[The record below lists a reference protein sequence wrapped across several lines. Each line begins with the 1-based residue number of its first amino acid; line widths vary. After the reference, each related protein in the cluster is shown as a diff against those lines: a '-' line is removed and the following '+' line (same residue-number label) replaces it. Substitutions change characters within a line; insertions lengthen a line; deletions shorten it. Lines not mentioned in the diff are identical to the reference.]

1 MISAVGAR
9 WPPGS
14 VEFSDSDEEDER
26 VGVGMSNRHDEGL
39 TSFPV
44 DSWEDTW
51 DDSDAPVSQEV
62 HCSLMADLAHDTYCI
77 KQSKHVDHPETVATV
92 CGMSVLY

>member
-1 MISAVGAR
+1 MISAVGSR

-14 VEFSDSDEEDER
+14 VDFSDSDEEDER
-26 VGVGMSNRHDEGL
+26 VGVGMSHRQDEGL

-62 HCSLMADLAHDTYCI
+62 PQSLIIDQVTINDLI
-77 KQSKHVDHPETVATV
+77 KSTISRHYSQS
-92 CGMSVLY
+92 LYALL